1 VLGSVAA
8 VVLAVG
14 MVWSWFHSRA
24 ALPAP
29 QMSREERANWRM
41 PALALLERPAWST
54 GRRIAIGAL
63 AGYLVISIAMLAV
76 KAVQLGMQ

>member
-1 VLGSVAA
+1 MRSRTRRVLRRGSIGASA
-8 VVLAVG
+8 RLT
-14 MVWSWFHSRA
+14 